1 MHSGL
6 YRPQNAKFLL
16 TCIYRYLKQNHW
28 QFALSA
34 IIKSLNPVRSVVTSD
49 FNTYAEKGGSMI
61 KVMQKVGN
69 MNHSHSWRD
78 ILNEKYT
85 HLENGRSSWIDLI
98 NV

>member
-1 MHSGL
+1 M
-6 YRPQNAKFLL
+6 
-16 TCIYRYLKQNHW
+16 KQNHG

-69 MNHSHSWRD
+69 MNHSHS
-78 ILNEKYT
+78 
-85 HLENGRSSWIDLI
+85 
-98 NV
+98 

>member
-1 MHSGL
+1 M
-6 YRPQNAKFLL
+6 
-16 TCIYRYLKQNHW
+16 KQNHG

-69 MNHSHSWRD
+69 MNHSHSWQD
-78 ILNEKYT
+78 ILNSMKNT
-85 HLENGRSSWIDLI
+85 HTLKMVAVPELI
-98 NV
+98 